1 MDPLW
6 PISLNTASAVIDDEL
21 MDGIT
26 IKEYGNI
33 SLDNPVF
40 VEGLPDVGLV
50 GVITT
55 SSLIDQLN
63 MELYGHIESDLLPAI
78 MVLHRAELL
87 HPVRLY
93 ASGDGRI
100 VLLTSEIALMPT
112 SYYPLAYS
120 LIDWAIRNKVSKV
133 ISVNGYPVPNRLD
146 IKKPQVFGVGNGKD
160 AVEFLRKHG
169 VEVIEE
175 GFIAGFYALLL
186 RESKKYRIPGL
197 ALLGQSFP
205 KYPDPGAAASV
216 IDKLAEMLGIDIDVK
231 PLLEKED
238 EIKLGLRDLMKQTEG
253 AMRQSHKVIEEHLP
267 AMYR

>member
-1 MDPLW
+1 M
-6 PISLNTASAVIDDEL
+6 T
-21 MDGIT
+21 DGIV
-26 IKEYGNI
+26 IKEYGNVN
-33 SLDNPVF
+33 LDNPVF

-63 MELYGHIESDLLPAI
+63 MDLYGYIESDLLPPI
-78 MVLHRAELL
+78 MVLHKAELL
-87 HPVRLY
+87 HPIRLY

-120 LIDWAIRNKVSKV
+120 LVDWAIRNKVSRM

-146 IKKPQVFGVGNGKD
+146 IKKPQVFGVGND
-160 AVEFLRKHG
+160 RDSVEFLRRYG
-169 VEVIEE
+169 VDVIEE
-175 GFIAGFYALLL
+175 GFVAGFYALLL
-186 RESKKYRIPGL
+186 RESRKYRIPGI
-197 ALLGQSFP
+197 ALLGQCFP

-216 IDKLAEMLGIDIDVK
+216 IDKLAEMLGVEVDVK

-238 EIKLGLRDLMKQTEG
+238 EIKLGLRDLMKQTES